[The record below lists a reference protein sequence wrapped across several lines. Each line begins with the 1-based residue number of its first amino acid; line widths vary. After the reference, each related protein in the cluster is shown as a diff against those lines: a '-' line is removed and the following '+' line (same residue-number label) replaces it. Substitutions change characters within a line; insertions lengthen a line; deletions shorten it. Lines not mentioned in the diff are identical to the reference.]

1 MGFGNIGIWEILII
15 SVLVLIFFGPRRLP
29 EIARS
34 AGKAIRE
41 FKKGLNEIQRELE
54 LAEEEERR
62 RAPASERS
70 GRAKASDPPGRIAPE
85 EARRETEPDPETA
98 MPVSAAEPE
107 AARPASGAEPEPRP
121 TGASAGREPAATE
134 SEPTG
139 AGPEPAAGVEPEPD
153 PRQSDLF
160 GSAAQG

>member
-85 EARRETEPDPETA
+85 AAQRETEPDPETA
-98 MPVSAAEPE
+98 MPV
-107 AARPASGAEPEPRP
+107 SGAEPEPRP
-121 TGASAGREPAATE
+121 TGASAGPEPAATE
-134 SEPTG
+134 PERTG
-139 AGPEPAAGVEPEPD
+139 AATEPASGVEPEPD

>member
-1 MGFGNIGIWEILII
+1 MGFGNLGIWEILII

-62 RAPASERS
+62 RASASERS
-70 GRAKASDPPGRIAPE
+70 GQPKASDPPGRIAPE
-85 EARRETEPDPETA
+85 AARHGTDLDSETA
-98 MPVSAAEPE
+98 M
-107 AARPASGAEPEPRP
+107 PASGAEPEPRP
-121 TGASAGREPAATE
+121 TGASAGPEPAATE
-134 SEPTG
+134 PERTG
-139 AGPEPAAGVEPEPD
+139 AEPERD

-160 GSAAQG
+160 GSATQG